1 MQIKKSTGQVC
12 ESKLY
17 LVDLA
22 GSERVKK
29 SKVVGAR
36 RDEAI
41 KINQSLMVLGKVIEA
56 LSTGKSHVPY
66 HECRYTQNALFL
78 FSSFFQT
85 ESSNHHL
92 NPLCNI
98 PRLWLL
104 QVDATF
110 EGGLW
115 W

>member
-41 KINQSLMVLGKVIEA
+41 KINQSLMVLGRVIEA

-66 HECRYTQNALFL
+66 HECRYVHSNALFF
-78 FSSFFQT
+78 FSS
-85 ESSNHHL
+85 
-92 NPLCNI
+92 
-98 PRLWLL
+98 
-104 QVDATF
+104 
-110 EGGLW
+110 
-115 W
+115 